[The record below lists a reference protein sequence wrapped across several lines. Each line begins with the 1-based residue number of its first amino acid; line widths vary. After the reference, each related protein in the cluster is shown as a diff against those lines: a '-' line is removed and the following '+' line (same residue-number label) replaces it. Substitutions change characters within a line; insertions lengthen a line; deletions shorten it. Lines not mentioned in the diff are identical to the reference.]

1 MNSRM
6 DSRMYSRKYSKSK
19 KSKKKSKKD
28 SVKLQLRW
36 LYTIKKDYYKEVY
49 KAILIDSTYLSHFMR
64 WKLHGGRHQ
73 VVQKHTAFPK
83 SHQTIS
89 WSQTFPNLN
98 ENLKLYRTLSRR
110 FWCSATAT
118 EFEFWFRFTRTQTYI
133 LETVAYRAP
142 RPSPIPCVHHWYH
155 THSPLSPCPP

>member
-1 MNSRM
+1 MCRGPIFENGFEDGFEDGFENGFENGFEEIFKIKEIEEEIEKGFGKASIKM
-6 DSRMYSRKYSKSK
+6 
-19 KSKKKSKKD
+19 
-28 SVKLQLRW
+28 
-36 LYTIKKDYYKEVY
+36 TIKKDDYKEVY

-110 FWCSATAT
+110 F
-118 EFEFWFRFTRTQTYI
+118 
-133 LETVAYRAP
+133 
-142 RPSPIPCVHHWYH
+142 
-155 THSPLSPCPP
+155 